1 MTEDLKLHI
10 RKLQHRAICSLL
22 FILLA
27 IISIGLGLLLLF
39 LPSFTS
45 IIFFVLGIVSI
56 VYLVFSSRSAKREA
70 KNCVYEPVKF
80 IAKQALSWEKLVH
93 IFESLTDKEEQI
105 TNSFDVRFYR
115 LNKIFKLRTILY
127 RTEDF
132 YKKDFDNAKERI
144 NRKANKQLNISP
156 WVNRFYA
163 GNMMRINIIYT
174 DKLNDCL
181 YSFISQ
187 NATRNLTRVEGI
199 INIAIIGDK
208 IIIPPI
214 YGACDLSEISR
225 YKDTIKFINQVLLNK

>member
-27 IISIGLGLLLLF
+27 IISIGFGLLLLF
-39 LPSFTS
+39 LSSFTS
-45 IIFFVLGIVSI
+45 IIFFVLGIISI

-80 IAKQALSWEKLVH
+80 IAKQALSWEELVC
-93 IFESLTDKEEQI
+93 IFESLSDKEEQI
-105 TNSFDVRFYR
+105 NNSCDVKFFR
-115 LNKIFKLRTILY
+115 LNETFKLRTILY

-132 YKKDFDNAKERI
+132 YKKDFDNAKEHI

-199 INIAIIGDK
+199 INIAIIGEQ

-214 YGACDLSEISR
+214 YGECDLAEISR
-225 YKDTIKFINQVLLNK
+225 YKGTIKFINQVLLNK